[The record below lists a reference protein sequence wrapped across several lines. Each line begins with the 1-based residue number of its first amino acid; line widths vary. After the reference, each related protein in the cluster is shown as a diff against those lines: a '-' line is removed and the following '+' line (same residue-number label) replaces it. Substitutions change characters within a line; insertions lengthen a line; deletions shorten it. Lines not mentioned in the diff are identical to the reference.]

1 MSKMSGDLLDIF
13 IEKDDG
19 GAVPR
24 LQKALENQETE
35 LNFNLFDF
43 SINYETG
50 IVEIVDVCHLF
61 TTEFV
66 QEFPLDSVMAR
77 IKKIK

>member
-1 MSKMSGDLLDIF
+1 MSKMSGDLLDFF
-13 IEKDDG
+13 IEKNL